1 MLSWLSAV
9 SPKAIRIY
17 IFQPARSCVSSSFC
31 MQISYEQLQRVDPAF
46 SRITQGQL
54 NILVK
59 ALNTLPAA
67 SWDALIHMVQGLG
80 PVTDVVVAA
89 HQMTGQL
96 PTNPGNR
103 PEETNAVIQWKPL
116 RSIINL
122 NVATQ
127 QQQQQRAKGARK
139 LLQSAEE
146 DAAAAALAAAALAAA
161 SQEGAEA
168 PAAAPVGPP
177 PVGYCKTSDEV
188 SAAVSRAYGVC
199 SLCLSCLAPVATHRA
214 GTQQQQQQQQQQ

>member
-1 MLSWLSAV
+1 L
-9 SPKAIRIY
+9 
-17 IFQPARSCVSSSFC
+17 
-31 MQISYEQLQRVDPAF
+31 QISYEQLQRVDPAF

-103 PEETNAVIQWKPL
+103 PEETDAVIQWRPL
-116 RSIINL
+116 RSIINV

-127 QQQQQRAKGARK
+127 QQQQQQQQAKGARK

-168 PAAAPVGPP
+168 SAAAPAGPP

-188 SAAVSRAYGVC
+188 SAAVSCAHLIMWY
-199 SLCLSCLAPVATHRA
+199 LACFDCALLFEATRTA
-214 GTQQQQQQQQQQ
+214 ARQLRWRV

>member
-1 MLSWLSAV
+1 LPSAV
-9 SPKAIRIY
+9 CWQSAY
-17 IFQPARSCVSSSFC
+17 AQLQPVKTCTNPFC
-31 MQISYEQLQRVDPAF
+31 NPHACWLMFCCLPACLLAHLQISYEQLQRVDPAF

-54 NILVK
+54 NILIK

-67 SWDALIHMVQGLG
+67 SWDALIAMVQGLG

-103 PEETNAVIQWKPL
+103 PEETDAVIQWKPL
-116 RSIINL
+116 RSIINV
-122 NVATQ
+122 NVATPQ
-127 QQQQQRAKGARK
+127 QQQQAKGARK
-139 LLQSAEE
+139 LLQTPEE

-161 SQEGAEA
+161 SQEASVAPTDA
-168 PAAAPVGPP
+168 PAGPP

-188 SAAVSRAYGVC
+188 QAAVSV
-199 SLCLSCLAPVATHRA
+199 
-214 GTQQQQQQQQQQ
+214 QQ